1 MYQQIKQLADDAL
14 ALQNKNRMDAALR
27 EISALCDHAAAAQPE
42 QPEPAEP
49 AEPAVLPPA
58 GDFGDAGDAVQ
69 EGGAQ

>member
-14 ALQNKNRMDAALR
+14 AIQNKNRMDAALR

-42 QPEPAEP
+42 PPEQPLAGAE
-49 AEPAVLPPA
+49 
-58 GDFGDAGDAVQ
+58 DAAFQ